1 MLPGR
6 TARVCYA
13 VRGPVVTAPRVGL
26 TSLEPSDADFRQ
38 RNASGL
44 CIDCGKRPQPPR
56 PDGEAGTHHR
66 CDPCRDV
73 YDRRVELRRLLS
85 DTDGLTYTVGAPDT
99 KCSHCGAY
107 IGTEFHYAYPVP
119 ESVYMGCMV
128 CHRCAQDA
136 RFEIAPAASVV
147 RVDLRP
153 VDSGRREVF
162 LAVMVPA
169 GVPALFALGASFVS
183 WAWRTTESRVQGGVM
198 YRAEDKHLTVYI
210 DGIDR
215 DATSVRFVALIAAN
229 LAKFTTA
236 INVTKGWGRSVRDAL
251 CDMGPDGRRVARR
264 LRTTPPEGS
273 AS

>member
-1 MLPGR
+1 MRTSVSVTRPGCAS
-6 TARVCYA
+6 TAV
-13 VRGPVVTAPRVGL
+13 
-26 TSLEPSDADFRQ
+26 
-38 RNASGL
+38 
-44 CIDCGKRPQPPR
+44 KRPQPPR

-251 CDMGPDGRRVARR
+251 CDMGPDGRASGTSTTHDSTRRVRVVRVRAARCATCIYR
-264 LRTTPPEGS
+264 RDSPLNPPAL